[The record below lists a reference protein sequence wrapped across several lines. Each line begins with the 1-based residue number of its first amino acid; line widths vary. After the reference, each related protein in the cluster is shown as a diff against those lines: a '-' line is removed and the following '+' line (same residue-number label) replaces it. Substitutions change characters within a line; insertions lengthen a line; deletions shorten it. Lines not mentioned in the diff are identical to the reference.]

1 MSQNEFLNDPEIVGE
16 FIAESREHLESLE
29 PRLLQLEKTPGD
41 FELINSIFRTFH
53 TIKGSASFLDLTQII
68 EVSHKLENVL
78 DKLRNKKIE
87 VNSEIIDILF
97 KGMDIVKSLIED
109 IASGEEERIEKVTS
123 ASLKETEGFIEE
135 IDQSMR
141 KPEEIEVVAGVEVG
155 SAGKEKD
162 TDEDKQVFLTAAY
175 QHLSTIR
182 ECLEGLE
189 ESPSSSNLINALFR
203 AVHSLKSSSDYLGF
217 SQIKELTEEQER
229 VLHQTREEK
238 GTISLDMLNLL
249 KKDYEYLVE
258 LIEAVKEGKGKAFH
272 TQKVLKKMEK
282 APIEKE
288 EREGDEGVSVK
299 KPSKKRI
306 VEKTIRVPEAKLDI
320 LMNLASELIINRSTF
335 FSLCE
340 KLETED
346 DLSQF
351 PKELK
356 EAIQTMRRVTA
367 ELQATV
373 TELHMLPIKTLFG
386 RFPGLVRALSR
397 EKGKEIRLEMSGE
410 ETQLDKMM
418 IEKMADPLIH
428 LIRNAIDH
436 GIEIP
441 GEREAKGKPKYG
453 TIGLSASQ
461 EGETVII
468 QIEED
473 GRGMNPEQI
482 RQIAIEKRILDEEKA
497 KLLNEQQCLELIFLP
512 GFSTARTV
520 TDISGRGV
528 GMDVVKNSVTD
539 LKGKIDIHTEPD
551 RGTRFTIK
559 LPLTIAIANVL
570 LVEASGQVFALPL
583 NSIRETAALS
593 PDEVNTVLR
602 KEVTF
607 LRGNVEGIAHLGE
620 LLHLSNHH
628 KPPEQIPLVVIE
640 GKGKSIGLIV
650 DALRQ
655 QEEIVIKPAEGVIAN
670 TPGLA
675 GVTILGNGQVIL
687 ILDPEQ
693 LIQMSEN

>member
-1 MSQNEFLNDPEIVGE
+1 MSENEFLNDPEIVGE
-16 FIAESREHLESLE
+16 FVAESREHLESLE
-29 PRLLQLEKTPGD
+29 PRLLQLEKAPGD
-41 FELINSIFRTFH
+41 LQLLNSIFRTFH
-53 TIKGSASFLDLTQII
+53 TIKGSASFLDLTQLI

-78 DKLRNKKIE
+78 DKLRKKKIE

-97 KGMDIVKSLIED
+97 KGMDILKSSIED

-123 ASLKETEGFIEE
+123 ASLKEIEGFIEE
-135 IDQSMR
+135 IDQSMM
-141 KPEEIEVVAGVEVG
+141 KPEEIEVETETEVG
-155 SAGKEKD
+155 SAGKGKD
-162 TDEDKQVFLTAAY
+162 TDEEKQIFLTAAY
-175 QHLSTIR
+175 QYLSTIR

-189 ESPSSSNLINALFR
+189 ESPFSSNLINALFR

-229 VLHQTREEK
+229 ILQQTREEK
-238 GTISLDMLNLL
+238 GTISLDLLNSL
-249 KKDYEYLVE
+249 KKDYEYLAE
-258 LIEAVKEGKGKAFH
+258 LIEAVKEGKAFD

-282 APIEKE
+282 ASIKKE
-288 EREGDEGVSVK
+288 EREGDAGVSVK

-320 LMNLASELIINRSTF
+320 LMNLASELIINRSAF
-335 FSLCE
+335 FSLCQ
-340 KLETED
+340 KLETQD

-356 EAIQTMRRVTA
+356 EATQTMRRVTA

-436 GIEIP
+436 GIETP
-441 GEREAKGKPKYG
+441 EEREAKGKPKYG
-453 TIGLSASQ
+453 TIKLSALQ

-473 GRGMNPEQI
+473 GRGINPEQI

-497 KLLNEQQCLELIFLP
+497 KLLNKQQCLELIFLP
-512 GFSTARTV
+512 GFSTARKV

-539 LKGKIDIHTEPD
+539 LKGGIDIHTEPD
-551 RGTRFTIK
+551 RGTRFTIR
-559 LPLTIAIANVL
+559 LPLTMAIADVL

-583 NSIRETAALS
+583 DSIRETVALS
-593 PDEVNTVLR
+593 PDEINMMLR
-602 KEVTF
+602 KKVTS
-607 LRGNVEGIAHLGE
+607 LRGNIEGIANLGE

-628 KPPEQIPLVVIE
+628 KLPDQIPLVVVE

-655 QEEIVIKPAEGVIAN
+655 REEIVIKPAEGVIAN

-675 GVTILGNGQVIL
+675 GVTILGDGQVIL

-693 LIQMSEN
+693 LIQMTEN

>member
-1 MSQNEFLNDPEIVGE
+1 MNEFLNDPEIMGE
-16 FIAESREHLESLE
+16 FIAESREHLDSVE
-29 PRLLQLEKTPGD
+29 PKLLQLEKTPGD
-41 FELINSIFRTFH
+41 SNLLNDIFRTFH
-53 TIKGSASFLDLTQII
+53 TIKGSSSFLGLTQII
-68 EVSHKLENVL
+68 ELSHKLENIL
-78 DKLRNKKIE
+78 DKLRKKKVG
-87 VNSEIIDILF
+87 VNPEIIDILF
-97 KGMDIVKSLIED
+97 QGMDIVKSLMED
-109 IASGEEERIEKVTS
+109 VASGEEERIEKVTS
-123 ASLKETEGFIEE
+123 ASLKEIEGFIKR
-135 IDQSMR
+135 IDQPIKESE
-141 KPEEIEVVAGVEVG
+141 KVQANEETGVSPVKKTEIIEE
-155 SAGKEKD
+155 EK
-162 TDEDKQVFLTAAY
+162 QIFLTAAY
-175 QHLSTIR
+175 QYLSTIR
-182 ECLEGLE
+182 ECLEGLQ
-189 ESPSSSNLINALFR
+189 ESPSGSNLINALFR

-217 SQIKELTEEQER
+217 SQIKELTEGQEKI
-229 VLHQTREEK
+229 LQQIREEK
-238 GTISLDMLNLL
+238 GTISPGLLNLL
-249 KKDYEYLVE
+249 KEGYEHLVE
-258 LIEAVKEGKGKAFH
+258 LIEAVKEGEGKAFDA
-272 TQKVLKKMEK
+272 QKVPKKMEK
-282 APIEKE
+282 APVEKE

-306 VEKTIRVPEAKLDI
+306 VQKTIRVPEAKLDI
-320 LMNLASELIINRSTF
+320 LMNLASELIINRSAF

-356 EAIQTMRRVTA
+356 EATQTMRRVTA
-367 ELQATV
+367 ELQAIV

-441 GEREAKGKPKYG
+441 EEREAKGKPKYG
-453 TIGLSASQ
+453 TIGLSAFQ

-473 GRGMNPEQI
+473 GRGMNAEQI

-512 GFSTARTV
+512 GFSTASTV

-539 LKGKIDIHTEPD
+539 LKGGIDIHTEPD
-551 RGTRFTIK
+551 RGTKFTIR
-559 LPLTIAIANVL
+559 LPLTMAIADVL

-583 NSIRETAALS
+583 NSIRETVALS
-593 PDEVNTVLR
+593 PDEINTMLR
-602 KEVTF
+602 KKVTF
-607 LRGNVEGIAHLGE
+607 LRGNIEGIANLGE

-628 KPPEQIPLVVIE
+628 QPPDQIPLVVIE

-650 DALRQ
+650 DSLRQ

-675 GVTILGNGQVIL
+675 GVTVLGDGQVIL
-687 ILDPEQ
+687 ILDPGQ
-693 LIQMSEN
+693 LIEMAES